1 MFLKKLDISKKQLII
16 LGVVTLV
23 FITALGIFIGLMS
36 IGSNE
41 SYTDLEFLGYQFTAS
56 TSKVELQTPLDPQ
69 FSVEINDD
77 TIHELETLS
86 STINSAYVKWVS
98 IIRNTLIF
106 VYLLFF
112 TILIFNKKDTHFQG
126 VFKGFLIGA
135 SLLLLLYIVNGIFDL
150 SSLLVSF
157 SHHIGHMIMPG

>member
-16 LGVVTLV
+16 LGVVTLA
-23 FITALGIFIGLMS
+23 FIAALGLFIGLMS
-36 IGSNE
+36 IGSND

-56 TSKVELQTPLDPQ
+56 ADKVEIQTPLDPQ

-86 STINSAYVKWVS
+86 STINSAHDKWIS
-98 IIRNTLIF
+98 AIRNGLIF
-106 VYLLFF
+106 IYLLFF
-112 TILIFNKKDTHFQG
+112 TILIFNKKETYFQG

-135 SLLLLLYIVNGIFDL
+135 SLLLLLYIVNSIFEL
-150 SSLLVSF
+150 RGFLISF
-157 SHHIGHMIMPG
+157 SHHISHMIFPG